1 MLFLQPER
9 VLLVKKK
16 AKTIGLK
23 IRKRK
28 KREMYLYF
36 FVTREV
42 YFYWSTPFIIGSFYY
57 KEKKRYLLLV
67 GEKNVFA
74 LNDKIVCSTYL
85 NNQLSKQ
92 IFFFFRF

>member
-9 VLLVKKK
+9 VLLVKKR

-28 KREMYLYF
+28 NREMYLYF

-42 YFYWSTPFIIGSFYY
+42 YFYWSTPFIIGSFFY

-74 LNDKIVCSTYL
+74 LNDKMVCSTYL
-85 NNQLSKQ
+85 NLY
-92 IFFFFRF
+92 IIAI